1 MDIQEKQYKLI
12 QNSIE
17 YIVSHNE
24 TQPSLDTLAS
34 LSGLSPSHFQ
44 KLFLL
49 YVGVSPKQFLAA
61 VTITHAKR
69 IVKKNSLLET
79 SFDLGL
85 SGSGRLHDLFI
96 KWEGMTPG
104 VYKSGGK
111 GLSLFYET
119 IPTIFGDLVVVSS
132 PFGIQSLQF
141 TSSLQDKA
149 TLIQFMQNEFPN
161 AIWEEKEA
169 PIHTSVKEY
178 FQTFAIPKTP
188 IPLALNGTPFQIK
201 VWQSLVQIPLGSV
214 STYSEIAK
222 SIGYPK
228 AQRAV
233 GSAIGKN
240 PIAVLIPCHRV
251 IQSSG
256 LFGGYRWDP
265 LRKSMLIAWEKAKTS
280 PKA

>member
-1 MDIQEKQYKLI
+1 MEIHKKQYNLI

-17 YIVSHNE
+17 YIVSHHE
-24 TQPSLDTLAS
+24 TQPSLDILANR
-34 LSGLSPSHFQ
+34 LGLSPSHFQ
-44 KLFLL
+44 KLFVS

-96 KWEGMTPG
+96 KWEAMTPG

-141 TSSLQDKA
+141 ISTLENKA
-149 TLIQFMQNEFPN
+149 NLIQSMETKFPN
-161 AIWEEKEA
+161 AFWQEKEV
-169 PIHTSVKEY
+169 PMHTSVKEY

-188 IPLALNGTPFQIK
+188 IPLSLQGTPFQIK
-201 VWQSLVQIPLGSV
+201 VWQSLVQIPLGSL

-222 SIGYPK
+222 SVGLPK

-240 PIAVLIPCHRV
+240 PIAVIIPCHRV

-265 LRKSMLIAWEKAKTS
+265 LRKSLLIAWEKAKTS
-280 PKA
+280 PQN